1 MDGERE
7 MVTMRF
13 NAINYANKL
22 KNAKDVN
29 EMAEIQAQ
37 ELSEIINNDVALKQ
51 DIFILDT
58 KLSNEIK
65 NIKNEMVIKL
75 GSLVIGCT
83 FIISLMIGILGFLL
97 HNF

>member
-22 KNAKDVN
+22 KNARDAN
-29 EMAEIQAQ
+29 EMAEIQAE

-51 DIFILDT
+51 DILILDT